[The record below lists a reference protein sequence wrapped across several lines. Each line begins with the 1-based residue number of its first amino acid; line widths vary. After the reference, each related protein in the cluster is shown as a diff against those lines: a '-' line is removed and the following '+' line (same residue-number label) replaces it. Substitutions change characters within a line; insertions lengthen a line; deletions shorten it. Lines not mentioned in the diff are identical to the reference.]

1 MRGGTESEP
10 PMRGGIESKPP
21 LCGARV
27 SAGGGRRNGVSIYMY
42 DFNQFSPNLQKA
54 VKLSLEAAQYY
65 GSSYVGSEHILF
77 GILNV
82 PSCRGAQ
89 LLQAVGV
96 REPDYRTLFVRT
108 LNKSVKLSGFTPR
121 TKNIFDK
128 ACELAV
134 DRDGAG
140 ASVGSEHMLFAI
152 LVDDESVAVR
162 LLRMLGV
169 DLDALLGAL
178 DEEIGIPAPAAE
190 SAEEERARGSIF
202 SRAVKQNFHENGQSA
217 GKTGAAPLRYGV
229 DLTQKAREGKVDPV
243 IGRKK
248 EIDKI
253 IQVLSRR
260 TKNNPVLIGEPG
272 VGKSAVVEGLAQAI
286 VKGEVP
292 DLLLGKTV
300 FALDLPGMLAGAKY
314 RGDFEE
320 RLKETVEQ
328 IRANGNIILFIDE
341 IHNIVGAGASADN
354 SMDAANILKPM
365 LARGELQTIGATTI
379 DEYRKFIEKDSALER
394 RFTPVN
400 VEQPSVEETIAILR
414 GLRDKYEAHHKVT
427 ISDDAIVAAASL
439 SDRYITD
446 RFLPDKAI
454 DLIDEAASRARLD
467 SYNGPADIKEK
478 EHEIERL
485 TAEKTKAIRR
495 DDFMGAQQI
504 FDKIKR
510 VEQEIEQLRAEWEK
524 KRGECHATIGSEDVA
539 RIVAGWTGIPVVKLT
554 EEESAR
560 LLHLEDELHKRV
572 IGQDEAVSA
581 VAKAIRRARAG
592 LKDPNRPIGSFIF
605 VGPTGVGKTELC
617 KALAA
622 AMFGDERLMI
632 RLDMSEF
639 MEKHSVSKIIGA
651 PPGYV
656 GFEDTGGQLTEKIRR
671 KPYSVVLFDEIEKAH
686 PDVFNV
692 LLQLLDDGRLTDSKG
707 RVVSFKNTIVIMT
720 SNIGAG
726 KVNEMR
732 RLGFA
737 GEGEPSKEE
746 EAEYDR
752 MKEKIT
758 EELKAQFKPEFL
770 NRIDEIIIFHK
781 LSREDASR
789 ICDLF
794 LSVLSARL
802 KKREIELD
810 ITVAARG
817 LLLDEGYDAV
827 YGARPLKR
835 VIQRR
840 IEDALSEEILANKIS
855 SGQRVRVDAKEGKF
869 VFEPVR

>member
-1 MRGGTESEP
+1 
-10 PMRGGIESKPP
+10 
-21 LCGARV
+21 
-27 SAGGGRRNGVSIYMY
+27 MY
-42 DFNQFSPNLQKA
+42 DFSKFSINLQKA
-54 VKLSLEAAQYY
+54 IKLSLDAARYY
-65 GSSYVGSEHILF
+65 GTTYVGSEHVLF

-82 PSCRGAQ
+82 PECRACKI
-89 LLQAVGV
+89 LTAVGV
-96 REPDYRTLFVRT
+96 REPAYRTAFVRA
-108 LNKSVKLSGFTPR
+108 LNKGAKISGFTPR
-121 TKNIFDK
+121 TKSMFDK
-128 ACELAV
+128 ACEFAI
-134 DRDGAG
+134 DHDGPG
-140 ASVGSEHMLFAI
+140 APVGSEYMLLAI
-152 LVDDESVAVR
+152 LVDDESFAVR
-162 LLRMLGV
+162 ILRALGI
-169 DLDALLGAL
+169 DIDALLSAL
-178 DEEIGIPAPAAE
+178 DEEMGEPEPDPDYDMYE
-190 SAEEERARGSIF
+190 SIFRQQHAKNGGMREPGAERAK
-202 SRAVKQNFHENGQSA
+202 APVQSD
-217 GKTGAAPLRYGV
+217 LRFGT
-229 DLTQKAREGKVDPV
+229 DLTQKAREGKIDPV

-320 RLKETVEQ
+320 RLKEIVENIQ
-328 IRANGNIILFIDE
+328 KSGNVILFIDE

-379 DEYRKFIEKDSALER
+379 DEYRKYIEKDPALER

-400 VEQPSVEETIAILR
+400 VEQPSVEETIEILR

-467 SYNGPADIKEK
+467 SYNGPAGIKEK
-478 EHEIERL
+478 EQEIERL
-485 TAEKTKAIRR
+485 VAEKNKAVRK
-495 DDFMGAQQI
+495 DDFLAAQNILQQI
-504 FDKIKR
+504 KKT
-510 VEQEIEQLRAEWEK
+510 EGEIESIRADWEK
-524 KRGECHATIGSEDVA
+524 NRGESHASIGSEDVA
-539 RIVAGWTGIPVVKLT
+539 KIVAGWTGIPVVKLT
-554 EEESAR
+554 EEESQR

-572 IGQDEAVSA
+572 IGQEEAVSA

-605 VGPTGVGKTELC
+605 VGPTGVGKTELS

-639 MEKHSVSKIIGA
+639 MEKHSVSKLIGA

-656 GFEDTGGQLTEKIRR
+656 GFDDAGGQLTEKIRR

-692 LLQLLDDGRLTDSKG
+692 LLQILDDGRLTDSKG
-707 RVVSFKNTIVIMT
+707 RVVSFKNTIIIMT
-720 SNIGAG
+720 SNVGAG

-737 GEGEPSKEE
+737 GASQED

-752 MKEKIT
+752 MKEKISD
-758 EELKAQFKPEFL
+758 ELKEQFKPEFL
-770 NRIDEIIIFHK
+770 NRVDEIIIFHK
-781 LSREDASR
+781 LSREDAAKV
-789 ICDLF
+789 CDLF
-794 LSVLSARL
+794 LSVLCERL

-810 ITVAARG
+810 VSNEAKD
-817 LLLDEGYDAV
+817 LLLDEGYDPV

-840 IEDALSEEILANKIS
+840 LEDAISEEILANKIS
-855 SGQRVRVDAKEGKF
+855 SGQKVLADAKDGKIVFREGK
-869 VFEPVR
+869 

>member
-1 MRGGTESEP
+1 
-10 PMRGGIESKPP
+10 
-21 LCGARV
+21 
-27 SAGGGRRNGVSIYMY
+27 MY
-42 DFNQFSPNLQKA
+42 DFNQFSPNLRKA
-54 VKLSLEAAQYY
+54 IEMSLQAAKYY
-65 GSSYVGSEHILF
+65 GSSYIGSEHILF
-77 GILNV
+77 GMLNV
-82 PSCRGAQ
+82 PACRAAQ
-89 LLQAVGV
+89 ILHAVGV
-96 REPDYRTLFVRT
+96 REPDYRNVFVRT

-121 TKNIFDK
+121 TKNMFDK
-128 ACELAV
+128 ASEFAV
-134 DRDGAG
+134 DHDGAG
-140 ASVGSEHMLFAI
+140 ASVGSEYMLLAI

-169 DLDALLGAL
+169 DIDALLAAL
-178 DEEIGIPAPAAE
+178 DTEMGAAE
-190 SAEEERARGSIF
+190 AEPEEDTGEGLF
-202 SRAVKQNFHENGQSA
+202 YTYGKQPVHD
-217 GKTGAAPLRYGV
+217 GAASQGKQPAGITMRFGT

-320 RLKETVEQ
+320 RLKEVVEQ
-328 IRANGNIILFIDE
+328 IQKNGNIILFIDE
-341 IHNIVGAGASADN
+341 IHSIVGAGASADN

-379 DEYRKFIEKDSALER
+379 DEYRKYIEKDSALER

-400 VEQPSVEETIAILR
+400 VDQPSVEETIEILR

-427 ISDDAIVAAASL
+427 ISDEAIVAAASL

-467 SYNGPADIKEK
+467 SYNGPAGIKEK

-485 TAEKTKAIRR
+485 NAEKNKAVRR
-495 DDFMGAQQI
+495 DDFMAAQQALE
-504 FDKIKR
+504 KIKR
-510 VEQEIEQLRAEWEK
+510 IESEIERLRMEWEK
-524 KRGECHATIGSEDVA
+524 KRGECHATIGSDDVA
-539 RIVAGWTGIPVVKLT
+539 KIVASWTGIPVVKLT

-560 LLHLEDELHKRV
+560 LLHLEEELHKRV

-605 VGPTGVGKTELC
+605 VGPSGVGKTELS

-632 RLDMSEF
+632 RMDMSEF

-656 GFEDTGGQLTEKIRR
+656 GFEDAGGQLTEKIRR

-692 LLQLLDDGRLTDSKG
+692 LLQILDDGRLTDSKG
-707 RVVSFKNTIVIMT
+707 RVVSFKNTIIIMT
-720 SNIGAG
+720 SNIGASQAG
-726 KVNEMR
+726 EMR

-737 GEGEPSKEE
+737 GGDESKEQD
-746 EAEYDR
+746 AEYDR

-758 EELKAQFKPEFL
+758 EELKKQFKPEFL

-781 LSREDASR
+781 LSREDAAR
-789 ICDLF
+789 VCDLF
-794 LSVLSARL
+794 LSILIQRL
-802 KKREIELD
+802 KKREIEID
-810 ITVAARG
+810 VTDSAREQ
-817 LLLDEGYDAV
+817 LLNEGYDAV

-840 IEDALSEEILANKIS
+840 IEDALSEEILANKVS
-855 SGQRVRVDAKEGKF
+855 AGQKVKVDAQEGKF
-869 VFEPVR
+869 VFEPIK

>member
-1 MRGGTESEP
+1 
-10 PMRGGIESKPP
+10 
-21 LCGARV
+21 
-27 SAGGGRRNGVSIYMY
+27 MY
-42 DFNQFSPNLQKA
+42 DFSKFSINLQKA
-54 VKLSLEAAQYY
+54 IKLSLDAARYY
-65 GSSYVGSEHILF
+65 GTTYVGSEHVLF

-82 PSCRGAQ
+82 PECRACKI
-89 LLQAVGV
+89 LTAVGV
-96 REPDYRTLFVRT
+96 REPAYRTAFVRA
-108 LNKSVKLSGFTPR
+108 LNKGAKISGFTPR
-121 TKNIFDK
+121 TKSMFDK
-128 ACELAV
+128 ACEFAI
-134 DRDGAG
+134 DHDGPG
-140 ASVGSEHMLFAI
+140 APVGSEYMLLAI
-152 LVDDESVAVR
+152 LVDDESFAVR
-162 LLRMLGV
+162 ILRALGI
-169 DLDALLGAL
+169 DIDALLSAL
-178 DEEIGIPAPAAE
+178 DEEMGEPEPDPDYDMYE
-190 SAEEERARGSIF
+190 SIFRQQHAKNGGMREPGAERAK
-202 SRAVKQNFHENGQSA
+202 APVQSD
-217 GKTGAAPLRYGV
+217 LRFGT
-229 DLTQKAREGKVDPV
+229 DLTQKAREGKIDPV

-320 RLKETVEQ
+320 RLKEIVENIQ
-328 IRANGNIILFIDE
+328 KSGNVILFIDE

-379 DEYRKFIEKDSALER
+379 DEYRKYIEKDPALER

-400 VEQPSVEETIAILR
+400 VEQPSVEETIEILR

-467 SYNGPADIKEK
+467 SYNGPAGIKEK
-478 EHEIERL
+478 EQEIERL
-485 TAEKTKAIRR
+485 VAEKNKAVRK
-495 DDFMGAQQI
+495 DDFLAAQNILQQI
-504 FDKIKR
+504 KKA
-510 VEQEIEQLRAEWEK
+510 EGEIESIRADWEK
-524 KRGECHATIGSEDVA
+524 NRGESHASIGSEDVA
-539 RIVAGWTGIPVVKLT
+539 KIVAGWTGIPVVKLT
-554 EEESAR
+554 EEESQR

-572 IGQDEAVSA
+572 IGQEEAVSA

-605 VGPTGVGKTELC
+605 VGPTGVGKTELS

-639 MEKHSVSKIIGA
+639 MEKHSVSKLIGA

-656 GFEDTGGQLTEKIRR
+656 GFDDASGQLTEKIRR

-686 PDVFNV
+686 PDVFNI
-692 LLQLLDDGRLTDSKG
+692 LLQILDDGRLTDSKG
-707 RVVSFKNTIVIMT
+707 RVVSFKNTIIIMT
-720 SNIGAG
+720 SNVGAG

-737 GEGEPSKEE
+737 GASQED

-752 MKEKIT
+752 MKEKISD
-758 EELKAQFKPEFL
+758 ELKEQFKPEFL
-770 NRIDEIIIFHK
+770 NRVDEIIIFHK
-781 LSREDASR
+781 LSREDAAKV
-789 ICDLF
+789 CDLF
-794 LSVLSARL
+794 LSVLCERL

-810 ITVAARG
+810 VSNAAKD
-817 LLLDEGYDAV
+817 LLLDEGYDPV

-840 IEDALSEEILANKIS
+840 LEDAISEEILANKIA
-855 SGQRVRVDAKEGKF
+855 SGQKVLADAKDGKIVFREGK
-869 VFEPVR
+869 

>member
-1 MRGGTESEP
+1 MSYFDRF
-10 PMRGGIESKPP
+10 
-21 LCGARV
+21 
-27 SAGGGRRNGVSIYMY
+27 SI
-42 DFNQFSPNLQKA
+42 NLQKA
-54 VKLSLEAAQYY
+54 IKLSVDAAKYY
-65 GSSYVGSEHILF
+65 GSNYIGSEHILF

-82 PSCRGAQ
+82 PECRAAKI
-89 LLQAVGV
+89 LKSAGV
-96 REPDYRTLFVRT
+96 TEPEYRSAFVRT
-108 LNKSVKLSGFTPR
+108 LDKHIKISGFTPR
-121 TKNIFDK
+121 TKNMFEK
-128 ACELAV
+128 ASEYAINH
-134 DRDGAG
+134 DGTG
-140 ASVGSEHMLFAI
+140 ASVGSEYMLLAI
-152 LVDDESVAVR
+152 IMDEDSVAVR
-162 LLRMLGV
+162 LLKS
-169 DLDALLGAL
+169 LGADIDQIVGEL
-178 DEEIGIPAPAAE
+178 DEEMGYVEDDDDYEEPSVFRASPFMKNMAHEPAGVGAPQQSGKSKE
-190 SAEEERARGSIF
+190 GL
-202 SRAVKQNFHENGQSA
+202 NFRFG
-217 GKTGAAPLRYGV
+217 T
-229 DLTQKAREGKVDPV
+229 DLTQKAREGKIDPV

-292 DLLLGKTV
+292 DLLLDKSV

-320 RLKETVEQ
+320 RLKEIIEAIQ
-328 IRANGNIILFIDE
+328 KNGNVILFIDE
-341 IHNIVGAGASADN
+341 IHSIVGAGASADN

-379 DEYRKFIEKDSALER
+379 DEYRKYIEKDPALER

-400 VEQPSVEETIAILR
+400 VEQPSVSETIEILR
-414 GLRDKYEAHHKVT
+414 GLRDKYEAHHKVA

-467 SYNGPADIKEK
+467 SYNGPAGVKEK
-478 EHEIERL
+478 EAEIEKL
-485 TAEKTKAIRR
+485 NAEKAKAVRR
-495 DDFMGAQQI
+495 DDFPRAQELFNQI
-504 FDKIKR
+504 KALEEEIRKIKADW
-510 VEQEIEQLRAEWEK
+510 EQN
-524 KRGECHATIGSEDVA
+524 RGEARATIGSDDVA
-539 RIVAGWTGIPVVKLT
+539 KIVSSWTGVPVVKLT
-554 EEESAR
+554 EEESHK
-560 LLHLEDELHKRV
+560 LMHLEEELHKRV

-581 VAKAIRRARAG
+581 VSKAIRRARAG
-592 LKDPNRPIGSFIF
+592 LKDPNKPIGSFIF
-605 VGPTGVGKTELC
+605 VGPTGVGKTELS

-656 GFEDTGGQLTEKIRR
+656 GFDDASGQLTEKIRR

-692 LLQLLDDGRLTDSKG
+692 LLQILDDGRLSDSKG
-707 RVVSFKNTIVIMT
+707 RVVSFKNTVIIMT
-720 SNIGAG
+720 SNVGAS
-726 KVNEMR
+726 KVKKMQK
-732 RLGFA
+732 LGFA
-737 GEGEPSKEE
+737 AQ
-746 EAEYDR
+746 EAGGEYDK
-752 MKEKIT
+752 MKDDIT

-781 LSREDASR
+781 LSKEDAAKV
-789 ICDLF
+789 CDLF
-794 LSVLSARL
+794 LKVLCDRL
-802 KKREIELD
+802 KKRGIE
-810 ITVAARG
+810 VNVSNAAKDK
-817 LLLDEGYDAV
+817 LLEEGYDEV

-840 IEDALSEEILANKIS
+840 IEDALSEEILMNRVL
-855 SGQRVRVDAKEGKF
+855 SGQKVNIDVKDGAF
-869 VFEPVR
+869 TFAPVK

>member
-1 MRGGTESEP
+1 MNYFDRF
-10 PMRGGIESKPP
+10 
-21 LCGARV
+21 
-27 SAGGGRRNGVSIYMY
+27 SI
-42 DFNQFSPNLQKA
+42 NLQKA
-54 VKLSLEAAQYY
+54 IKLSVDAAKYY
-65 GSSYVGSEHILF
+65 GSNYIGSEHILF

-82 PSCRGAQ
+82 PECRAAKI
-89 LLQAVGV
+89 LKSAGV
-96 REPDYRTLFVRT
+96 TEPEYRSAFVRT
-108 LNKSVKLSGFTPR
+108 LDKHIKISGFTPR
-121 TKNIFDK
+121 TKNMFEK
-128 ACELAV
+128 ASEYAINH
-134 DRDGAG
+134 DGTG
-140 ASVGSEHMLFAI
+140 ASVGSEYMLLAI
-152 LVDDESVAVR
+152 IMDEDSVAVR
-162 LLRMLGV
+162 LLKS
-169 DLDALLGAL
+169 LGADIDQIVGEL
-178 DEEIGIPAPAAE
+178 DEEMGYVEDDDDYEEPPVFRASPFMKNMAHEPAGVGAPQQSGKSKE
-190 SAEEERARGSIF
+190 GL
-202 SRAVKQNFHENGQSA
+202 NFRFG
-217 GKTGAAPLRYGV
+217 T
-229 DLTQKAREGKVDPV
+229 DLTQKAREGKIDPV

-292 DLLLGKTV
+292 DLLLDKSV

-320 RLKETVEQ
+320 RLKEIIEAIQ
-328 IRANGNIILFIDE
+328 KNGNVILFIDE
-341 IHNIVGAGASADN
+341 IHSIVGAGASADN

-379 DEYRKFIEKDSALER
+379 DEYRKYIEKDPALER

-400 VEQPSVEETIAILR
+400 VEQPSVSETIEILR
-414 GLRDKYEAHHKVT
+414 GLRDKYEAHHKVA

-467 SYNGPADIKEK
+467 SYNGPAGVKEK
-478 EHEIERL
+478 EAEIEKL
-485 TAEKTKAIRR
+485 NAEKAKAVRR
-495 DDFMGAQQI
+495 DDFPRAQELFNQI
-504 FDKIKR
+504 KALEEEIRKIKADW
-510 VEQEIEQLRAEWEK
+510 EQN
-524 KRGECHATIGSEDVA
+524 RGEARATIGSDDVA
-539 RIVAGWTGIPVVKLT
+539 KIVSSWTGVPVVKLT
-554 EEESAR
+554 EEESHK
-560 LLHLEDELHKRV
+560 LMHLEEELHKRV

-581 VAKAIRRARAG
+581 VSKAIRRARAG
-592 LKDPNRPIGSFIF
+592 LKDPNKPIGSFIF
-605 VGPTGVGKTELC
+605 VGPTGVGKTELS

-656 GFEDTGGQLTEKIRR
+656 GFDDASGQLTEKIRR

-692 LLQLLDDGRLTDSKG
+692 LLQILDDGRLSDSKG
-707 RVVSFKNTIVIMT
+707 RVVSFKNTVIIMT
-720 SNIGAG
+720 SNVGAS
-726 KVNEMR
+726 KVKKMQK
-732 RLGFA
+732 LGFA
-737 GEGEPSKEE
+737 AQ
-746 EAEYDR
+746 EAGGEYDK
-752 MKEKIT
+752 MKDDIT

-781 LSREDASR
+781 LSKEDAAKV
-789 ICDLF
+789 CDLF
-794 LSVLSARL
+794 LNVLCDRL
-802 KKREIELD
+802 KKRGIE
-810 ITVAARG
+810 VNVSNAAKDK
-817 LLLDEGYDAV
+817 LLEEGYDEV

-840 IEDALSEEILANKIS
+840 IEDALSEEILMNRVL
-855 SGQRVRVDAKEGKF
+855 SGQKVNIDVKDGAF
-869 VFEPVR
+869 TFAPVK